1 MASTP
6 WCRFWSWTTQK
17 RPSWRES
24 KLEAAVLFAVF
35 GLTGSTSVA
44 VVRPI
49 LRNTIGLEGSLKD
62 GPWSYR
68 VGSLVLI
75 SPAYACILLAV
86 GTAAGRHTYFA
97 GMSRKILGRFVPK
110 SVGERIGCEP
120 AIRNIRQHNSV

>member
-1 MASTP
+1 MAS
-6 WCRFWSWTTQK
+6 WGRFWAWTTQK

-49 LRNTIGLEGSLKD
+49 LRSTIGLEGSFKD

-68 VGSLVLI
+68 IGSLVLI

-110 SVGERIGCEP
+110 RVAERIGCEP
-120 AIRNIRQHNSV
+120 ALKNLRQHTAV

>member
-1 MASTP
+1 M
-6 WCRFWSWTTQK
+6 
-17 RPSWRES
+17 
-24 KLEAAVLFAVF
+24 EAAVLFAVF

-49 LRNTIGLEGSLKD
+49 LRSTIGLEGSFKD

-68 VGSLVLI
+68 IGSLVLI

-110 SVGERIGCEP
+110 RVAERIGCEP
-120 AIRNIRQHNSV
+120 ALKNLRQHTAV